1 MKPVWV
7 VAFLLVA
14 VRAMAQPAFVQGGFG
29 LEVKRFSGEPENN
42 VFDGTANMV
51 TIGGGGFIARHWTIG
66 AELDLGARSTVTR
79 TTSVTISGVPRAI
92 HTSYTSRRRGASA
105 LIGYQTSRHRGV
117 QMGYYVGLCFSTVR
131 REVGSDAEAIIVQQP
146 PATSVFTDRPVG
158 AIVGIDVAIQ
168 IARRVAVV
176 PALRAQGLALSG
188 DLASHSI
195 RPSIGG
201 RISF

>member
-1 MKPVWV
+1 MKPMWV
-7 VAFLLVA
+7 VAFLLLLA
-14 VRAMAQPAFVQGGFG
+14 SRTTAQPAFVQGGFG

-42 VFDGTANMV
+42 VFDATANMV
-51 TIGGGGFIARHWTIG
+51 TIGGGGFIAPHWTLG
-66 AELDLGARSTVTR
+66 AELDFGARSTATR

-92 HTSYTSRRRGASA
+92 HTSYSSRRRGASA

-131 REVGSDAEAIIVQQP
+131 REVGSDAEAIIVQP

-158 AIVGIDVAIQ
+158 AIVGIDVAIY